1 MANKTR
7 DMPPKDWKKQA
18 GLLSHIEL
26 PGVIPKEKKPSKPIA
41 QVSQKKKDRI
51 KTEGSEWD
59 LFKKI
64 ALDRSIDRY
73 VIAED
78 IDGKKKRIALEHLQ
92 PINFAH
98 IHAKGMNKSE
108 RMNPDNI
115 EIVTFAVHFQE
126 HTGQRYLGANLQN

>member
-7 DMPPKDWKKQA
+7 DMPAKDWKKQA
-18 GLLSHIEL
+18 GLLSHLEL
-26 PGVIPKEKKPSKPIA
+26 PGAIPKEKKPPKPIA
-41 QVSQKKKDRI
+41 KISDRKKDRI
-51 KTEGSEWD
+51 KTEWSEWD

-78 IDGKKKRIALEHLQ
+78 IDGKKKKIALEHLQ

-108 RMNPDNI
+108 RMNPDNV

-126 HTGQRYLGANLQN
+126 HTGQIYKGPILPN